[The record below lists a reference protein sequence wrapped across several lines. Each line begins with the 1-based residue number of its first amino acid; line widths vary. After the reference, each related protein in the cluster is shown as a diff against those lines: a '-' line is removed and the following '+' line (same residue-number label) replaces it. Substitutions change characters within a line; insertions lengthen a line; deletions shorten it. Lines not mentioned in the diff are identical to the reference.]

1 MTGELAKRWLET
13 APPAAPVVALAAGVL
28 MLSLERRG
36 RFDASALGAAA
47 VLVPLAAAGAL
58 APAAGS
64 TGLLLVLGLVMAL
77 LARDRDN
84 LLQSECTIKLLW
96 VLGAALALS
105 WAGVM
110 LLSLATGTPVVIEQ
124 WAVLNL
130 GLDPDFLW
138 RTALP
143 ISLLLGVVLLGGAP
157 FHFWAADLLQG
168 APAWLAPLAVVAL
181 QVSGAEWLAARLSGI
196 ESFHAGARAVAD
208 LLAIAATLAF
218 AVGGLTLL
226 VQRRPERRVGTL
238 ASLNGGLLLARLAF
252 AREGLGGAGVIAGIV
267 PRWSS
272 HLVLALSGAA
282 ILARFLPVADAR
294 PDTPPVLFRRHAVAG
309 IAGLYALFSL
319 AGVPGTPGAG
329 VWLDTAH
336 AATRC
341 GRPWVMLALTF
352 AWIASLSVAMRQL
365 REAVGIAPRVAPPPE
380 PVPWQARVALGAC
393 AAGLVAQLKL
403 WK

>member
-1 MTGELAKRWLET
+1 
-13 APPAAPVVALAAGVL
+13 
-28 MLSLERRG
+28 
-36 RFDASALGAAA
+36 
-47 VLVPLAAAGAL
+47 
-58 APAAGS
+58 
-64 TGLLLVLGLVMAL
+64 
-77 LARDRDN
+77 
-84 LLQSECTIKLLW
+84 
-96 VLGAALALS
+96 
-105 WAGVM
+105 
-110 LLSLATGTPVVIEQ
+110 TPVVIEQ

-143 ISLLLGVVLLGGAP
+143 IALVLGVVLLGGAP

-252 AREGLGGAGVIAGIV
+252 APAGLGGAGRIAGIG
-267 PRWSS
+267 P
-272 HLVLALSGAA
+272 
-282 ILARFLPVADAR
+282 
-294 PDTPPVLFRRHAVAG
+294 
-309 IAGLYALFSL
+309 
-319 AGVPGTPGAG
+319 
-329 VWLDTAH
+329 H
-336 AATRC
+336 AATRS